1 MRVRLEKVMTYK
13 LTPIT
18 SEDME
23 KIIED
28 FSTDLYLKNIFQSV
42 LRNNRFRGNWAV
54 DDSHTMYLLDEPG
67 IGRPEIDGRPYI
79 FFDGN
84 RPIRIA
90 SQRMGGM
97 SFISEK
103 IMSLLFQKRKTFCRK
118 LNYLLRHSVDGG
130 WVNSMSSEILSL
142 ELNQSSK
149 RKFKCQYLWMLH
161 Y

>member
-1 MRVRLEKVMTYK
+1 MTYELK
-13 LTPIT
+13 PIT

-28 FSTDLYLKNIFQSV
+28 FSVDLFLKNIFQSV

-90 SQRMGGM
+90 SQRMGGNE
-97 SFISEK
+97 FYFREDYEFTISEK
-103 IMSLLFQKRKTFCRK
+103 EDVLQQIK
-118 LNYLLRHSVDGG
+118 LAFSAFGRWGMG
-130 WVNSMSSEILSL
+130 
-142 ELNQSSK
+142 ELNEFGNPEF
-149 RKFKCQYLWMLH
+149 RVEPEFKKEICNS
-161 Y
+161 